1 MNTYQTTTVQGFL
14 PIITKLLFYGLHLV
28 TRQGGNRAYGTQ
40 IFPVAF
46 NQVLGV
52 YGTRNNGGYEQTIIV
67 SKITTTDFYIEDRGE
82 GSNTNRSHTFYWLAL
97 GN

>member
-1 MNTYQTTTVQGFL
+1 MALAV
-14 PIITKLLFYGLHLV
+14 IVRITLGICLLV

-40 IFPVAF
+40 QFPVAF

-52 YGTRNNGGYEQTIIV
+52 YGTRNNGGFEQTVIV
-67 SKITTTDFYIEDRGE
+67 SKVTTTDFYIEDRGE
-82 GSNTNRSHTFYWLAL
+82 GSNTNRSHTFYWLAF